1 MRAMAPMDD
10 LMDVEHM
17 ANTQKYIN
25 HLLQNAASPAACS
38 EEERAC
44 ADELAHIFANHG
56 FNPVVQDFKAA
67 PSKRFGI
74 AVMGVMA
81 FVGSV
86 LMGVGGAAGVLGFLL
101 ALAAAVLYVLDR
113 FGYRT
118 LTKLGPGGYS
128 QNVVAYHKATGPLA
142 SPRNRPVVV
151 VAHYD
156 TPHADLLSK
165 QPIAQYR
172 DLIFKLA
179 PICTV
184 APGVIAIV
192 RLLPLPGALSV
203 VLWIVAI
210 LAALVPLAIAIS
222 YIARRFFMPTT
233 SGAICNK
240 SSVAAMLGVMDAVSP
255 YAKGEEFPQDLD
267 FDTYIAE
274 QKRRAEEEA
283 LAAAA
288 AYGYADEYDDTAADA
303 EYGDVAA
310 GEAAD
315 ANGFEEYS
323 EDEVAESA
331 EGEDWPAPETEGD
344 LSPAASVLSNAASTV
359 SSLFGSIKNRAE
371 EAGGAANWIR
381 DHVPSR
387 DAAHDEA
394 EAPMSEPYRFDETA
408 AEQQDFAAGDAT
420 DGSMPEQQVE
430 SAATNDPFAGL
441 DIVAPVGDEADAA
454 EQIDEKPLRNDAG
467 AIRYGLDVVKSLG
480 MLPTDCEIEYEAGAM
495 PVQVAKRAAAVEAVE
510 SPAPVVETA
519 MDHAPA
525 TAPATEVVAAPELRA
540 EVEPAVPAVAPLD
553 PSRSQVFPAQPV
565 VPEVEQ
571 VVEPAAEVVPTA
583 PEQVVRPVA
592 DVVPA
597 AVEQAV
603 LTEPVIGEEPAEL
616 ETHADAVA
624 DRCVVDENPTPRPLA
639 HEGEGSFVDP
649 FAPAQPLPIDE
660 EPVESESQTAAP
672 DDELNAIDEASQLE
686 DDSALDR
693 TSTVMA
699 PLPVDTALPEYRPQ
713 TTYEDEGDLDIDAP
727 HKFDISVVTEAV
739 SAFGAKI
746 IDVFTSLVERVRE
759 MIARIQ
765 ENRRA
770 REAEMLEEQEMEES
784 AEDGVVLDDVLIPI
798 EDTEAPAGSADD
810 VVAAPESVDEAYGSD
825 HVGSTG
831 MFDVPA
837 DFVADEGAED
847 SPAADDFDG
856 SEEVVEPTDERG
868 TEAFEAVEQA
878 AAEFPV
884 QADATAVFPSVDTG
898 DAQQVEVEPV
908 AGASMLETE
917 TLTNEDDGAAEMGI
931 SEEPTVEAPAAE
943 GAYISEPL
951 ETITADEPVE
961 QTAQFDSPFISADF
975 KIPTDDPVSADTQND
990 NFMIHEDPLAAPGVS
1005 AQVEPAPADDQPA
1018 GLEFEDLFAAPSQLD
1033 AEDEAT
1039 DEVVE
1044 PVEASVEETVP
1055 SGDVAAAM
1063 DVPATAEGEQEDA
1076 AGSIEADDES
1086 VDKAYDET
1094 VAVETSA
1101 EDEATSGVPVSATAA
1116 VVASEPGSVQETST
1130 QPAPAGKAP
1139 EKKFSTQIFTMPT
1152 PERETDTVDSL
1163 MAEITGSF
1171 NVSSTQSQ
1179 PIIQPPSGNP
1189 TAAAKIM
1196 PPVPVISSGM
1206 KPVLR
1211 SVPDPSM
1218 PSLRQ
1223 GSTVSR
1229 ASLFDLPDPATNEDP
1244 FASESSSAGSRR
1256 PAQQHD
1262 PEDYGDFPAPETE
1275 VPSKKKKK
1283 RGLAGLFGRKKK
1295 QETSSMSDWLGVDE
1309 DFDAKNSG
1317 RGIGSWDNFENDDW
1331 KGGAT
1336 SSEGA
1341 TEAEMVSAVSS
1352 MGDDEL
1358 LGHDIWFVA
1367 AGASDYDGAGT
1378 RAFLDEYRD
1387 KLRGVFVINLESVG
1401 SGNLATIAAEGS
1413 QRVLRGDRRIAG
1425 LVNKVASTF
1434 HTKVGAVTIPQVET
1448 DAYAAM
1454 QMSLRA
1460 LTITGVDGQGQRIAG
1475 TDEDIPANVKPENI
1489 DMVSE
1494 IVTEVIRRS

>member
-1 MRAMAPMDD
+1 MRAVAPMDD

-25 HLLQNAASPAACS
+25 HLLQNGASPAACS

-56 FNPVVQDFKAA
+56 FDPVVQDFKAA
-67 PSKRFGI
+67 PSKRFGL
-74 AVMGVMA
+74 AAMGIMA

-86 LMGVGGAAGVLGFLL
+86 LMGVGGIAGVLGFLL

-128 QNVVAYHKATGPLA
+128 QNVIAYHKATGPLA

-165 QPIAQYR
+165 QPVAQYR

-184 APGVIAIV
+184 APGAIAIV
-192 RLLPLPGALSV
+192 RLLPLSGALSV
-203 VLWIVAI
+203 LLWIVAI
-210 LAALVPLAIAIS
+210 LVALVPLAVAIS
-222 YIARRFFMPTT
+222 HIARRFFMPTT

-240 SSVAAMLGVMDAVSP
+240 SSVAAMLGVMEAVSP
-255 YAKGEEFPQDLD
+255 YAKGEEFPQDLG
-267 FDTYIAE
+267 FDTYMAE

-288 AYGYADEYDDTAADA
+288 AYGYADEYDDVEADA
-303 EYGDVAA
+303 DGA
-310 GEAAD
+310 G
-315 ANGFEEYS
+315 F
-323 EDEVAESA
+323 DERSGENEPVESA
-331 EGEDWPAPETEGD
+331 EGESAEPSDSEEWPAPELEGEP
-344 LSPAASVLSNAASTV
+344 SSAMSVLSNAANTV

-371 EAGGAANWIR
+371 EAGGAASWIR
-381 DHVPSR
+381 DRIPSR
-387 DAAHDEA
+387 EADYDATEVPAA
-394 EAPMSEPYRFDETA
+394 EPYPFDDSVDT
-408 AEQQDFAAGDAT
+408 QQDVAAGDAML
-420 DGSMPEQQVE
+420 GAAPAQQVE
-430 SAATNDPFAGL
+430 PIAANDPFAGL
-441 DIVAPVGDEADAA
+441 DIVAPVGDEAEVA
-454 EQIDEKPLRNDAG
+454 EQAEEKPLRNDAG

-480 MLPTDCEIEYEAGAM
+480 MLPADCEIEYEAGAM
-495 PVQVAKRAAAVEAVE
+495 PAQVAKRTATVVEAVE
-510 SPAPVVETA
+510 SVASAVMPVPES
-519 MDHAPA
+519 APA
-525 TAPATEVVAAPELRA
+525 ASPASMSADVPEARTEI
-540 EVEPAVPAVAPLD
+540 EPAVPVDAPLD

-571 VVEPAAEVVPTA
+571 VAQGVAE
-583 PEQVVRPVA
+583 
-592 DVVPA
+592 VVPA
-597 AVEQAV
+597 AVEQATLV
-603 LTEPVIGEEPAEL
+603 EPLVDAEPAESDAP
-616 ETHADAVA
+616 ADVEPARYA
-624 DRCVVDENPTPRPLA
+624 EDENATPRPLA
-639 HEGEGSFVDP
+639 HEGEGTFVDP
-649 FAPAQPLPIDE
+649 FAPAHPLPVDE
-660 EPVESESQTAAP
+660 EPAENEVQADESDSGLNTIGEAP
-672 DDELNAIDEASQLE
+672 EHEGETSELDQ
-686 DDSALDR
+686 

-699 PLPVDTALPEYRPQ
+699 PLPIDAALPEYRPQ
-713 TTYEDEGDLDIDAP
+713 TTYEDEGDLDLDASR
-727 HKFDISVVTEAV
+727 KFDISVVTEVV

-759 MIARIQ
+759 MIARFQ

-770 REAEMLEEQEMEES
+770 HEAEMLEEQKV
-784 AEDGVVLDDVLIPI
+784 DGAVEAAGPHDDGLIPI
-798 EDTEAPAGSADD
+798 EDMAVPAASADD
-810 VVAAPESVDEAYGSD
+810 ESAENTSADDESDGNEEIDESVGER
-825 HVGSTG
+825 V
-831 MFDVPA
+831 
-837 DFVADEGAED
+837 AED
-847 SPAADDFDG
+847 
-856 SEEVVEPTDERG
+856 VEP
-868 TEAFEAVEQA
+868 AEQA
-878 AAEFPV
+878 ATELPV
-884 QADATAVFPSVDTG
+884 QADATAVFNSFDVD
-898 DAQQVEVEPV
+898 DSQLDEVE
-908 AGASMLETE
+908 AGAETQISE
-917 TLTNEDDGAAEMGI
+917 AGQFDVEDDAVAEADVA
-931 SEEPTVEAPAAE
+931 EEAGVEAPAA
-943 GAYISEPL
+943 GDTYVSEPL

-975 KIPTDDPVSADTQND
+975 KIPADEPASASVRNES
-990 NFMIHEDPLAAPGVS
+990 FMINEDPLEAPEASALSEADSVS
-1005 AQVEPAPADDQPA
+1005 NQPT

-1033 AEDEAT
+1033 VEDSAAAEAVSIDDDAETTDAPAAVEDERDEPIAPVVT
-1039 DEVVE
+1039 DGEGIDETV
-1044 PVEASVEETVP
+1044 VEASVDEAPAEE
-1055 SGDVAAAM
+1055 
-1063 DVPATAEGEQEDA
+1063 E
-1076 AGSIEADDES
+1076 
-1086 VDKAYDET
+1086 
-1094 VAVETSA
+1094 ETSA
-1101 EDEATSGVPVSATAA
+1101 DPVSATETGDAIE
-1116 VVASEPGSVQETST
+1116 SEPVKKVSG
-1130 QPAPAGKAP
+1130 QPAPASKAP
-1139 EKKFSTQIFTMPT
+1139 EKKFSTQIFTMPA

-1171 NVSSTQSQ
+1171 NVNSTQPQ
-1179 PIIQPPSGNP
+1179 PVIQPPSGNP

-1229 ASLFDLPDPATNEDP
+1229 ASLFDLPDPAANEDP
-1244 FASESSSAGSRR
+1244 FASESSSAGNGRS
-1256 PAQQHD
+1256 PQQRD
-1262 PEDYGDFPAPETE
+1262 PEDYGDFPAPSAE

-1317 RGIGSWDNFENDDW
+1317 RGIGSWDNFEDDDW

-1341 TEAEMVSAVSS
+1341 TEAEMVSAVTS

-1378 RAFLDEYRD
+1378 QAFLDEYRD

-1401 SGNLATIAAEGS
+1401 SGHLATVAAEGS

-1425 LVNKVASTF
+1425 LVNKVASAF
-1434 HTKVGAVTIPQVET
+1434 HTKVDTVTIPQVET

-1475 TDEDIPANVKPENI
+1475 TDEDIPANVSLENI

>member
-1 MRAMAPMDD
+1 MRTVAPMDD

-25 HLLQNAASPAACS
+25 HLLQNGASPAACS

-56 FNPVVQDFKAA
+56 FDPVVQDFKAA
-67 PSKRFGI
+67 PSKRFGL
-74 AVMGVMA
+74 AVMGIMA

-86 LMGVGGAAGVLGFLL
+86 LMGVGGIAGVLGFLL

-128 QNVVAYHKATGPLA
+128 QNVIAYHKATGPLA

-165 QPIAQYR
+165 QPVAQYR
-172 DLIFKLA
+172 DLIFKMA

-184 APGVIAIV
+184 APGAIAIV

-203 VLWIVAI
+203 LLWIVAI
-210 LAALVPLAIAIS
+210 LVALVPLAVAIS

-267 FDTYIAE
+267 FDTYMAE

-288 AYGYADEYDDTAADA
+288 AYGYADEYDDVEADA
-303 EYGDVAA
+303 DAA
-310 GEAAD
+310 GFDEASGE
-315 ANGFEEYS
+315 NEP
-323 EDEVAESA
+323 VESA
-331 EGEDWPAPETEGD
+331 EGESAEPSDGEEWPAPELEGEP
-344 LSPAASVLSNAASTV
+344 SSATSVLSNAANTV

-371 EAGGAANWIR
+371 EAGGAASWIR
-381 DHVPSR
+381 DHIPSR
-387 DAAHDEA
+387 EADYDATEVPAA
-394 EAPMSEPYRFDETA
+394 EPYPFDDSA
-408 AEQQDFAAGDAT
+408 DAQQDIAAGDAML
-420 DGSMPEQQVE
+420 GAAPAQQVE
-430 SAATNDPFAGL
+430 PAAANDPFAGL
-441 DIVAPVGDEADAA
+441 DIVAPVGDEAEAA
-454 EQIDEKPLRNDAG
+454 EQAEEKPLRNDAG

-480 MLPTDCEIEYEAGAM
+480 MLPADCEIEYEAGAM
-495 PVQVAKRAAAVEAVE
+495 PAQVAKRTAAVVEAVE
-510 SPAPVVETA
+510 PVASAVAPVPESAPAAAPAPMSVDV
-519 MDHAPA
+519 P
-525 TAPATEVVAAPELRA
+525 EVRA
-540 EVEPAVPAVAPLD
+540 EVDPAVPVDAPLD

-571 VVEPAAEVVPTA
+571 VAQGVAE
-583 PEQVVRPVA
+583 
-592 DVVPA
+592 VVPA
-597 AVEQAV
+597 AVEQATLV
-603 LTEPVIGEEPAEL
+603 EPLVDTEPAESD
-616 ETHADAVA
+616 EPVDVEPARYAE
-624 DRCVVDENPTPRPLA
+624 DENATPRPLA
-639 HEGEGSFVDP
+639 HEGEGTFADP
-649 FAPAQPLPIDE
+649 FAPVHPLPIDE
-660 EPVESESQTAAP
+660 EPAENEVQAAESDGDLNTISEAP
-672 DDELNAIDEASQLE
+672 EHEGE
-686 DDSALDR
+686 TSALDQ

-699 PLPVDTALPEYRPQ
+699 PLPIDAALPEYRPQ
-713 TTYEDEGDLDIDAP
+713 TTYEDEGDLDLDASR
-727 HKFDISVVTEAV
+727 KFDISVVTEV
-739 SAFGAKI
+739 VTAFGAKI
-746 IDVFTSLVERVRE
+746 IDAFTSLVERARE
-759 MIARIQ
+759 MIAHFQ

-770 REAEMLEEQEMEES
+770 REAEMLEEQKM
-784 AEDGVVLDDVLIPI
+784 DGAVEAAAPHDDGLIPI
-798 EDTEAPAGSADD
+798 DDAAAPADSADD
-810 VVAAPESVDEAYGSD
+810 EDAIPVSVDGVYDSE
-825 HVGSTG
+825 HVGMTG

-837 DFVADEGAED
+837 DPVVDENTENTSADDGSDGNEEIIESADERVAED
-847 SPAADDFDG
+847 IEPA
-856 SEEVVEPTDERG
+856 ERAA
-868 TEAFEAVEQA
+868 TEL
-878 AAEFPV
+878 PV
-884 QADATAVFPSVDTG
+884 QADATAVFPSVDV
-898 DAQQVEVEPV
+898 DDSQLDEVEVAAETPV
-908 AGASMLETE
+908 SETE
-917 TLTNEDDGAAEMGI
+917 QFDVEDAAVAEVDVA
-931 SEEPTVEAPAAE
+931 EEAGFEAPAA
-943 GAYISEPL
+943 GDTYVSESL

-975 KIPTDDPVSADTQND
+975 KIPTDEPASASVRND
-990 NFMIHEDPLAAPGVS
+990 SFMIHEDPLAVPEAS
-1005 AQVEPAPADDQPA
+1005 ALSETDSASNQPT

-1033 AEDEAT
+1033 VEDDVAAETVSIDDDAETTDVPAAVEDERDESIAPVET
-1039 DEVVE
+1039 DGESIDETV
-1044 PVEASVEETVP
+1044 VEASVGE
-1055 SGDVAAAM
+1055 A
-1063 DVPATAEGEQEDA
+1063 PAEEGET
-1076 AGSIEADDES
+1076 SDD
-1086 VDKAYDET
+1086 
-1094 VAVETSA
+1094 
-1101 EDEATSGVPVSATAA
+1101 PVSATEADDA
-1116 VVASEPGSVQETST
+1116 IEPEPVQEVSG
-1130 QPAPAGKAP
+1130 QPAPANRAP
-1139 EKKFSTQIFTMPT
+1139 EKKFSTQIFTMPA

-1171 NVSSTQSQ
+1171 NVNSTQSQ
-1179 PIIQPPSGNP
+1179 PVIQPPSGNP

-1244 FASESSSAGSRR
+1244 FASESSSAGNGRS
-1256 PAQQHD
+1256 PQQRD
-1262 PEDYGDFPAPETE
+1262 PEDYGDFPAPAAEA
-1275 VPSKKKKK
+1275 PSKKK

-1317 RGIGSWDNFENDDW
+1317 RGIGSWDNFEDDDW

-1341 TEAEMVSAVSS
+1341 TEAEMVSAVTS

-1378 RAFLDEYRD
+1378 QAFLDEYRD

-1401 SGNLATIAAEGS
+1401 SGHLATVAAEGS

-1425 LVNKVASTF
+1425 LVNKVASAF
-1434 HTKVGAVTIPQVET
+1434 HTKVDTVTIPQVET

-1460 LTITGVDGQGQRIAG
+1460 LTITGIDGQGQRIAG
-1475 TDEDIPANVKPENI
+1475 TDEDIPANVSLENI